1 MPLTN
6 GWEAF
11 TTALKSEK
19 IQFVF
24 APPTLAGGLRA
35 ALDQEPALRLLSGSQ
50 PAQMAL
56 GCTLASGEPAVCLG
70 ALPDLLPALWQA
82 RESCAPLLAVCLDE
96 STGAD
101 AGGAAKWTDRVS
113 SPQQIPWS
121 LRRAFS
127 LAANGQPGP
136 VLLHLPTTVADSQA
150 EIPAYQ
156 PAQRSIRSTGDLAR
170 VIAAAFLLVEAKNPV
185 LLAGVGARRS
195 GAGDDARALAE
206 LLGMPVLTTSGG
218 RGILPEDHPLSLG
231 WAGAQASA
239 AAQNALQAADLV
251 LTVGAREVQHR
262 PGLRWIQIDIDS
274 FELGRD
280 WLPDLPILGDA
291 KLVLADILSAILSE
305 VQPKPE
311 WQIRGARWAKVK
323 QQSEAAARAAALPG
337 ALTPAGALS
346 ALRQACGRETTLLYE
361 TGSPYLSAMAA
372 PHFPVDEPAGVLP
385 LARLSWAAMQGAQ
398 AARPA
403 RQMAA
408 VHHTLPA
415 DEPDLFALPA
425 AGGLLWVALCPPGGA
440 ASPQALARL
449 QAAGLAVERV
459 SRAEDLPAALAA
471 LRGQTALLEI
481 TLPE

>member
-1 MPLTN
+1 MPFTN

-24 APPTLAGGLRA
+24 SPPTLAGGLRA
-35 ALDQEPALRLLSGSQ
+35 ALGQEPALRLVAAAQ

-56 GCTLASGEPAVCLG
+56 GCALASGEPAVCLG
-70 ALPDLLPALWQA
+70 SLPDLLPALAQA
-82 RESCAPLLAVCLDE
+82 RESCAPLLAVCLDDP
-96 STGAD
+96 TGAD

-136 VLLHLPTTVADSQA
+136 VLLHLPPTVAGVQA
-150 EIPAYQ
+150 EISAYQ
-156 PAQRSIRSTGDLAR
+156 PAQRGIRSSGDLAR

-185 LLAGVGARRS
+185 LLAGVGALRS
-195 GAGDDARALAE
+195 NAGDDARALAE

-231 WAGAQASA
+231 WASA

-251 LTVGAREVQHR
+251 LTVGAREVEHR
-262 PGLRWIQIDIDS
+262 PGPRWIQIDIDS

-311 WQIRGARWAKVK
+311 WQIRGAHWARVK
-323 QQSEAAARAAALPG
+323 LQSEAAALAADPPG
-337 ALTPAGALS
+337 ALTPAAALS
-346 ALRQACGRETTLLYE
+346 ALRQAMGRETTLLYE
-361 TGSPYLSAMAA
+361 TGSPYLSALAA
-372 PHFPVDEPAGVLP
+372 PHYPVDEPAGVLP
-385 LARLSWAAMQGAQ
+385 LARLDWAAMQGAQ
-398 AARPA
+398 AARPTW
-403 RQMAA
+403 QMVA
-408 VHHTLPA
+408 VHHTLPVG
-415 DEPDLFALPA
+415 EPGPASLPA
-425 AGGLLWVALCPPGGA
+425 AGGLLWVALCQPGGA

-449 QAAGLAVERV
+449 QAAGLTVERV

-471 LRGQTALLEI
+471 LRGKAALLEI
-481 TLPE
+481 TLKE